1 MPRPRLARRKISIS
15 VTLEESIKKVV
26 RRIGEGNMS
35 KGIEMAVTQLLDAQA
50 KLKEIKQRQKEESCR
65 IN

>member
-50 KLKEIKQRQKEESCR
+50 KLKEVKQRQKEEV
-65 IN
+65 